1 MSREQLIRSLIA
13 EVRASQVA
21 TDALDQVVAD
31 RFGLNRTDA
40 RALDVLDQHEGPI
53 TAGELAQ
60 AMHLTTGA
68 VTSVLDRLERAGW
81 AKRVR
86 DPGDRRRV
94 LVQATPKV
102 KKLGDSIY
110 GNDDDV
116 LRMFPDCTDAQ
127 LELLLDFTRRGRAW
141 TEALIATAQAQ
152 TPNRRGVKQ
161 LRGRGRA

>member
-13 EVRASQVA
+13 EIRASQVA
-21 TDALDQVVAD
+21 TDALDQAVAD

-68 VTSVLDRLERAGW
+68 VTSVLDRLEKAGW

-86 DPGDRRRV
+86 DPSDRRRV

-102 KKLGDSIY
+102 KRTGDSIY
-110 GNDDDV
+110 GSAEDV
-116 LRMFPDCTDAQ
+116 LGAFPEYTEEQ
-127 LELLLDFTRRGRAW
+127 LELLIDFTRRGRAW
-141 TEALIATAQAQ
+141 TESRIARAQAQ
-152 TPNRRGVKQ
+152 TPSRKSVRQ

>member
-1 MSREQLIRSLIA
+1 LSREQLIRSLIA

-21 TDALDQVVAD
+21 TDALDQAVAD

-40 RALDVLDQHEGPI
+40 RALDVLDQHVGAI

-60 AMHLTTGA
+60 RMHLTTGA

-86 DPGDRRRV
+86 DPDDRRRV

-102 KKLGDSIY
+102 KRMGNSIY
-110 GNDDDV
+110 GADEDV
-116 LRMFPDCTDAQ
+116 LATFPDYTVEQ

-141 TEALIATAQAQ
+141 TESLIAKMHAQ

>member
-1 MSREQLIRSLIA
+1 M
-13 EVRASQVA
+13 A
-21 TDALDQVVAD
+21 TDALDQAVAD

-86 DPGDRRRV
+86 DPDDRRRV

-102 KKLGDSIY
+102 KKMGDSIY
-110 GNDDDV
+110 GSDEDV
-116 LRMFPDCTDAQ
+116 LRTFPDYTQEQ
-127 LELLLDFTRRGRAW
+127 LELLIDFTRRGRAW
-141 TEALIATAQAQ
+141 TESLIAIVQAQ